1 MKVEHIIMASLSMEL
16 GQQVMIK
23 ANGTEMWK
31 YLDDTYEGKTN
42 AATRTNQEIIL
53 FNKLQTAKCKP
64 GWDVRQHVNGM
75 FLIKAQLAALNAD
88 VRDPIFINMLMR
100 SLPSNARFD
109 RLRGLVEIGASEVD
123 TPDKLKDQIL
133 RMDSYNKC
141 DRELN
146 ATNAST
152 AQAQTQQSGAK
163 QKSQQQQNT
172 GNNSA
177 TRQLTPEKAAA
188 VAAKKLDKQQ
198 GNRFHCHRPGHLEKD
213 CNKKISAQA
222 PASGNKQ
229 ATYTRRL
236 GKSEQSESA
245 QVAEPTSVTGVHQ
258 RPTSAPS
265 HESHQVKIFQ
275 STCVL
280 SQVTRATQRQ
290 SGASITQPMYMWQR
304 IADTSIITR
313 KKYLAFLASSPGAFT
328 DQISRMQRGEIDQ
341 TTMFSL
347 RSCVLTSK

>member
-1 MKVEHIIMASLSMEL
+1 MATTVELNKNGCPVNWQGQCWTYYKRMMEFSVADKEVLEYAKGEVTLASGASDVDTKMFNNTQMKVDHIIMALLSMEL

-31 YLDDTYEGKTN
+31 YLEDTYEVKTN

-53 FNKLQTAKCKP
+53 FNKLQTATCKP
-64 GWDVRQHVNGM
+64 GWDVRQHANGM
-75 FLIKAQLAALNAD
+75 FIIKAQLAALNAD

-123 TPDKLKDQIL
+123 TPDKLRDQIL
-133 RMDSYNKC
+133 RRDSYNKC

-152 AQAQTQQSGAK
+152 AQAQSQQSGAK

-198 GNRFHCHRPGHLEKD
+198 GNAIVLGIWRRT
-213 CNKKISAQA
+213 
-222 PASGNKQ
+222 
-229 ATYTRRL
+229 AT
-236 GKSEQSESA
+236 
-245 QVAEPTSVTGVHQ
+245 
-258 RPTSAPS
+258 
-265 HESHQVKIFQ
+265 
-275 STCVL
+275 
-280 SQVTRATQRQ
+280 
-290 SGASITQPMYMWQR
+290 
-304 IADTSIITR
+304 
-313 KKYLAFLASSPGAFT
+313 
-328 DQISRMQRGEIDQ
+328 
-341 TTMFSL
+341 
-347 RSCVLTSK
+347 

>member
-1 MKVEHIIMASLSMEL
+1 
-16 GQQVMIK
+16 
-23 ANGTEMWK
+23 
-31 YLDDTYEGKTN
+31 
-42 AATRTNQEIIL
+42 
-53 FNKLQTAKCKP
+53 
-64 GWDVRQHVNGM
+64 M

-88 VRDPIFINMLMR
+88 VRDPIFFNMLMR

-123 TPDKLKDQIL
+123 TPDKLRDQIL

-198 GNRFHCHRPGHLEKD
+198 GNCFHCHRPGHLGKD

-222 PASGNKQ
+222 PASNNKQ
-229 ATYTRRL
+229 VTYTRRL

-245 QVAEPTSVTGVHQ
+245 QVADTTSVTGVRQ
-258 RPTSAPS
+258 RPKSAPS
-265 HESHQVKIFQ
+265 HERPPSED
-275 STCVL
+275 L
-280 SQVTRATQRQ
+280 SVHMSAEL
-290 SGASITQPMYMWQR
+290 SDW
-304 IADTSIITR
+304 
-313 KKYLAFLASSPGAFT
+313 
-328 DQISRMQRGEIDQ
+328 
-341 TTMFSL
+341 
-347 RSCVLTSK
+347 